1 MYAGA
6 TSYYFSIGPERI
18 DVTQYIVA
26 QGEVKAS
33 VANTRVGTIKA
44 CRRAYLAPA
53 IGGNVARLFVKEG
66 ELVKKKQLLLQVW
79 NDDLMAQLNLHK
91 AQIKANKATAEQA
104 CELAAGTKRDS
115 LRLARLKKYDRIIS
129 EEQLDRAATKA
140 VADRAQ
146 CLATKAA
153 IEVAQANL
161 AIVNTAIE
169 RTLIRAPFDGTV
181 AEINAELGE
190 YVTPSPPGIPTLPP
204 HRFIG
209 YQLFIRVCSD
219 R

>member
-1 MYAGA
+1 M
-6 TSYYFSIGPERI
+6 
-18 DVTQYIVA
+18 
-26 QGEVKAS
+26 
-33 VANTRVGTIKA
+33 
-44 CRRAYLAPA
+44 
-53 IGGNVARLFVKEG
+53 GNVARLFVKEG

-181 AEINAELGE
+181 AQINAELGE

-204 HRFIG
+204 P
-209 YQLFIRVCSD
+209 
-219 R
+219 